1 MQYKNNK
8 MKTNLWLKQCDTT
21 MKETAVI
28 LRKQKDDVSKYLLIT
43 SLKSEDYLRLNI
55 KFT

>member
-28 LRKQKDDVSKYLLIT
+28 LRKQKDDVSKYFINNVF
-43 SLKSEDYLRLNI
+43 KIRRLF
-55 KFT
+55 KVKY